1 MSTSVAIGLGL
12 SWLAAAATSL
22 GWLIKSR
29 GARSSARMRHRR
41 PVRSLRV
48 LLTSRWFTVG
58 MMVATVGGLLHI
70 AAIGLAPISTVQAVM
85 ATGIVMLGPMAERLF
100 GWPVPARQWTGF
112 GLTALGLVMLTV
124 SLPDL
129 GGAHSSFSGGAI
141 LAFDLVLAL
150 ISALL
155 LLAPRLERMRRH
167 DGVLIGAASG
177 FVFGLADIAVK
188 AAVGVLG
195 HGLVA
200 LLLSPW
206 LVLAV
211 LGGLLAQYLS
221 ARSLQTGDAV
231 SVTALTGLAVNI
243 ANIAGGILVFG
254 DPIAH
259 GLTGRLVEGGAFAL
273 ICFGAYLTPVRGEL
287 ATRAVDAG
295 PQEHT
300 LPPWPRAADKPS
312 TASPINDF

>member
-12 SWLAAAATSL
+12 GWLAAAATSL
-22 GWLIKSR
+22 GWLMKSR
-29 GARSSARMRHRR
+29 GARSSARMRHSR

-48 LLTSRWFTVG
+48 MFRSHWFTVG
-58 MMVATVGGLLHI
+58 VLVATVGGLLHI
-70 AAIGLAPISTVQAVM
+70 VALGLAPISTVQAVM

-100 GWPVPARQWTGF
+100 GWPVPARQWAGF
-112 GLTALGLVMLTV
+112 VLTALGLVMLAG

-129 GGAHSSFSGGAI
+129 RGAHSSFSAGAMMTF
-141 LAFDLVLAL
+141 LPALAL
-150 ISALL
+150 VSALL
-155 LLAPRLERMRRH
+155 LLATRSKRMRGH

-188 AAVGVLG
+188 AGVGVLG
-195 HGLVA
+195 HGLLA

-211 LGGLLAQYLS
+211 LGGFLAQYLS

-243 ANIAGGILVFG
+243 ATIVGGILVFG
-254 DPIAH
+254 DPVAH
-259 GLTGRLVEGGAFAL
+259 GLAGTLVEGAAFAL
-273 ICFGAYLTPVRGEL
+273 ICLGAYLTPLRGEL
-287 ATRAVDAG
+287 AT
-295 PQEHT
+295 Q
-300 LPPWPRAADKPS
+300 
-312 TASPINDF
+312 ASERVLTGG